1 MLTKKRGLVALA
13 LTALVATTIVAVALP
28 GSSSGAPK
36 KTYKIAFVPKL
47 IGIPYFNAMQKGGQ
61 QAGSSLGVN
70 FIYQGP
76 TTADSAKQI
85 ETIDSLITRHVD
97 AIAVAPD
104 DPVAVKP
111 ILARAKAAGITT
123 LSSDTDAAGN
133 RSVWVNQASTEGIA
147 HAISDALASQMG
159 GKGKWAIVS
168 CGPTAQNLNSWIKIQ
183 KVYIPQKYPGMKL
196 VTVVYAGE
204 DQAAAVKMAKDLMTA
219 HPDLKG
225 LIGECTTSA
234 PGVAQA
240 ITEMHKI
247 GKVFATGLGTPTVMA
262 PYIKSGAEAKVVLWN
277 PVNLGYLTVWAA
289 KYLLDGHQFKP
300 GPYKVGGPVG
310 TSTYFAKNQEL
321 RLGPPLTFTKA
332 NIGKYAGK
340 F

>member
-1 MLTKKRGLVALA
+1 MTKKKTVWAAAAIAIVVAALA
-13 LTALVATTIVAVALP
+13 AAAVPGGSNAT
-28 GSSSGAPK
+28 PK
-36 KTYKIAFVPKL
+36 KNYKIAFVPKL
-47 IGIPYFNAMQKGGQ
+47 IGIPYFNAMQKGGN
-61 QAGSSLGVN
+61 AAAKALGVT

-111 ILARAKAAGITT
+111 ILARASAAGIKT

-133 RSVWVNQASTEGIA
+133 RSVWVNQASTAGIA
-147 HAISDALASQMG
+147 HSISDALASQMG

-168 CGPTAQNLNSWIKIQ
+168 CGPTAQNLNSWIAIQ
-183 KVYIPQKYPGMKL
+183 KKYIPKKYPGMKL

-262 PYIKSGAEAKVVLWN
+262 PFIRSGAEAKVVLWD
-277 PVNLGYLTVWAA
+277 PVNLGYLTVWAS
-289 KYLLDGHQFKP
+289 KYLLDGHSFKP
-300 GPYKVGGPVG
+300 GKYKVGGKVG
-310 TSTYFAKNQEL
+310 TVTYYAAKQEL

-332 NIGKYAGK
+332 NIGKSAGQ

>member
-1 MLTKKRGLVALA
+1 MTKKKTVWAAAAIAIVVAALA
-13 LTALVATTIVAVALP
+13 AAAVPGGSNAT
-28 GSSSGAPK
+28 PK
-36 KTYKIAFVPKL
+36 KNYKIAFVPKL
-47 IGIPYFNAMQKGGQ
+47 IGIPYFNAMQKGGN
-61 QAGSSLGVN
+61 AAAKALGVT

-111 ILARAKAAGITT
+111 ILARASAAGIKT

-133 RSVWVNQASTEGIA
+133 RSVWVNQASTAGIA
-147 HAISDALASQMG
+147 HSISDALASQMG

-168 CGPTAQNLNSWIKIQ
+168 CGPTAQNLNSWIAIQ
-183 KVYIPQKYPGMKL
+183 KKYIPKKYPGMKL

-262 PYIKSGAEAKVVLWN
+262 PFIRSGAEAKVVLWD
-277 PVNLGYLTVWAA
+277 PVNLGYLTVWAS
-289 KYLLDGHQFKP
+289 KYLLDGHSFKP
-300 GPYKVGGPVG
+300 GKYKVGGKVG
-310 TSTYFAKNQEL
+310 TVTYYAAKQEL

-332 NIGKYAGK
+332 NIGKYAGQ

>member
-1 MLTKKRGLVALA
+1 MFTKKNRLAAGTVTLAVA
-13 LTALVATTIVAVALP
+13 ALVASLFAAT
-28 GSSSGAPK
+28 SSGAPK

-47 IGIPYFNAMQKGGQ
+47 IGIPYFTAMQKGGQ
-61 QAGSSLGVN
+61 AAAKALGVN

-85 ETIDSLITRHVD
+85 ETIDSLITRRVD

-111 ILARAKAAGITT
+111 ILARAQSAGIKT

-133 RSVWVNQASTEGIA
+133 RAVWVNQASTQGLGQA
-147 HAISDALASQMG
+147 LSDAIATQMG
-159 GKGKWAIVS
+159 GKGKYAIVS
-168 CGPTAQNLNSWIKIQ
+168 CGPTAQNLNSWIAIQ
-183 KVYIPQKYPGMKL
+183 KTYTPKKYPGMQL
-196 VTVVYAGE
+196 VSVVYAGE

-225 LIGECTTSA
+225 LVGECTTSA

-262 PYIKSGAEAKVVLWN
+262 PFIRSGAEAKVVLWN

-289 KYLLDGHQFKP
+289 KYMLDGHAFKP
-300 GPYKVGGPVG
+300 GKYKVGGPVG
-310 TSTYFAKNQEL
+310 TVTYYAKNQEL
-321 RLGPPLTFTKA
+321 RLGPPTTFTKA
-332 NIGKYAGK
+332 NIGKYDGK

>member
-1 MLTKKRGLVALA
+1 MLSKKNLSAS
-13 LTALVATTIVAVALP
+13 ALVLVLAALLAAMLAA
-28 GSSSGAPK
+28 GSSGSAK
-36 KTYKIAFVPKL
+36 KGYKIAFVPKL
-47 IGIPYFNAMQKGGQ
+47 IGIPYFTAMQTGGKQAAKG
-61 QAGSSLGVN
+61 LGVE

-85 ETIDSLITRHVD
+85 ETIDSLITRRVD

-111 ILARAKAAGITT
+111 ILGRAKAAGILT

-133 RSVWVNQASTEGIA
+133 REVWVNQADTVALGEAIA
-147 HAISDALASQMG
+147 EALASQMG
-159 GKGKWAIVS
+159 GKGEWAIVS
-168 CGPTAQNLNSWIKIQ
+168 CGPTAANLNAWIKVE
-183 KVYIPQKYPGMKL
+183 KAYVAKKYPNMKL
-196 VTVVYAGE
+196 VDVVFAGE

-219 HPDLKG
+219 HPNLTG

-240 ITEMHKI
+240 ITETGKI

-262 PYIKSGAEAKVVLWN
+262 PFIKSGAEAKVVLWD
-277 PVNLGYLTVWAA
+277 PTKLGYLTVWAA
-289 KYLLDGHQFKP
+289 KYLLDDHKFKP
-300 GPYKVGGPVG
+300 GNVKVGGPVG
-310 TSTYFAKNQEL
+310 TVKYYAKNQEL
-321 RLGPPLTFTKA
+321 RLGPPLVFTKA
-332 NIGKYAGK
+332 NIDKYAGK